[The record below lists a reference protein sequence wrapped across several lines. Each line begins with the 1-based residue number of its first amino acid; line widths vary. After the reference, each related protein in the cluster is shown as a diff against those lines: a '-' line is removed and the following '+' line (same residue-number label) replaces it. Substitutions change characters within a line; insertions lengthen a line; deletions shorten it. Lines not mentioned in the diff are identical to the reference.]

1 MLELLIAKTP
11 FAGARTY
18 ILCLISFCF
27 AVGIAITTHHYAL
40 SLVLASVST
49 MLFYLR
55 VAVTMLMLRLNDVA
69 EKVGVD
75 LKGRDGA

>member
-1 MLELLIAKTP
+1 MLNLLLFKTP

-18 ILCLISFCF
+18 ILCLIGFCF
-27 AVGIAITTHHYAL
+27 AVGIAVFTRRYAL

-55 VAVTMLMLRLNDVA
+55 VSITMLMLRLNDVA
-69 EKVGVD
+69 EKVGID
-75 LKGRDGA
+75 LKGKDGA